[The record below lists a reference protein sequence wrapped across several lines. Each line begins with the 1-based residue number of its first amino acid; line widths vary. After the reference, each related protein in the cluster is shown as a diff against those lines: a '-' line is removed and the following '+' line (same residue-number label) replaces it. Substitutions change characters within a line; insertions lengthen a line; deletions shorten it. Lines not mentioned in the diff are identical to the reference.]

1 MATRGHLLLFF
12 ILEPFCLLHIT
23 PSLAYSLKNCTILYQ
38 ETRSADVSLDCA
50 NRNLETIPD
59 DFPKNAASVQ
69 LNNNRLK
76 KITRKDF
83 SKMSQLRRLHLGFNQ
98 IDSVY
103 DRSFSDLVF
112 LKTLS
117 MEHNNLNHLTRDMFY
132 GLSNLTLL
140 NLSSNFIQFIH
151 CSAFRHMYRL
161 QTLDL
166 GNNDLQQ
173 IVEIQPVLQLPQIQ
187 TLKLRCNQFS
197 SFETKELSLNFSS
210 LREIDISGRNLE
222 RFSITTP
229 IFPFLQMI
237 SLSGCEGN
245 STLKWDITDK
255 TLLKRVV
262 KLYIADAVL
271 SFIETEKVLKS
282 LYSLSH
288 LRLQHLDEWIRKG
301 LLTTVCKLPALKT
314 LDLSNRLTNFI
325 LKFQPCSE
333 LTQLYLRESYISK
346 LPKGSL
352 QSLEQLQFLN
362 LSTNRLTNVP
372 FDVRHLSSL
381 EILLVGNNLISEL
394 NCEDFLNTTR
404 LMELYL
410 NNNRITKLKRCVL
423 QSLTDLKV
431 LGLSNNLIL
440 TVGDTFKKTLFK
452 LEVLDMSHNS
462 IISLESGD
470 FQGLQKLKYLNVTRN
485 SIGKVNPEVFQ
496 ELINLE
502 SLTVC
507 LPYDYEPNFTGL
519 QLLEHITLYLYNDG
533 ILKTHHSNINE
544 SFFTLKSMKTLTMIS
559 KDYHYG
565 FPLDMPTELLQ
576 SMKHLE
582 SFRALNIYINAPPAE
597 TFHFNPQL
605 KSLTLA
611 ETDLSNLK
619 PGMFLPIPN
628 LQTLDL
634 AKCKIKSLDFLTQ
647 ANLSALRY
655 LKLSNNEISQIN
667 ESVYQALPSL
677 TYLDL
682 SNNPFTCECLNAD
695 FITWVKSNKETQV
708 INAHQYVC
716 SFPVQKQGTLLL
728 DFDIQSCWDQG
739 NFFFFVSSSSL
750 VVLTLLTS
758 FVYHFLKWHL
768 IYMFHLFLAFLYD
781 SRKGK
786 KADSYQFDAFV
797 SYNSQDEDWVYHEML
812 PVLEEEQGWRLCL
825 DHRDFQPG
833 KPIIENITDAI
844 YGSRKTICVISRSY
858 LQSEW
863 CSREIQ
869 MASFRLFDEKKDVL
883 ILLFLEDIPP
893 QHLSPYH
900 RMRKLLKK
908 CTYLSWSKAEKH
920 PGVFW
925 QNVRKA
931 LQTKDDPP
939 KDPALLTGPTQ
950 C

>member
-1 MATRGHLLLFF
+1 MTFF
-12 ILEPFCLLHIT
+12 LEL
-23 PSLAYSLKNCTILYQ
+23 
-38 ETRSADVSLDCA
+38 
-50 NRNLETIPD
+50 NLETIPD

-301 LLTTVCKLPALKT
+301 LLTTVCKLP
-314 LDLSNRLTNFI
+314 
-325 LKFQPCSE
+325 
-333 LTQLYLRESYISK
+333 LYLRESYISK

-519 QLLEHITLYLYNDG
+519 QLLEHIT
-533 ILKTHHSNINE
+533 
-544 SFFTLKSMKTLTMIS
+544 F
-559 KDYHYG
+559 
-565 FPLDMPTELLQ
+565 
-576 SMKHLE
+576 
-582 SFRALNIYINAPPAE
+582 FRALNIYINAPPAE

-812 PVLEEEQGWRLCL
+812 PVLEEEQGWRLC
-825 DHRDFQPG
+825 

>member
-485 SIGKVNPEVFQ
+485 SIGKVDDGSFTDLVSLKTLDMRENKLTNLTSNVFQ
-496 ELINLE
+496 GLFNLTVLDLSHNFIQFMHDSAFRVLTSLETVNFYSNMLQYDHPGLIYYLERGILHNMKHLEYFKAENIYLSAPYSNTFQSNQKLRSLTFTKTDLSELQPELFLPVPNLE
-502 SLTVC
+502 SL
-507 LPYDYEPNFTGL
+507 
-519 QLLEHITLYLYNDG
+519 
-533 ILKTHHSNINE
+533 
-544 SFFTLKSMKTLTMIS
+544 
-559 KDYHYG
+559 
-565 FPLDMPTELLQ
+565 
-576 SMKHLE
+576 
-582 SFRALNIYINAPPAE
+582 
-597 TFHFNPQL
+597 
-605 KSLTLA
+605 
-611 ETDLSNLK
+611 DLSESQL
-619 PGMFLPIPN
+619 
-628 LQTLDL
+628 
-634 AKCKIKSLDFLTQ
+634 KSLDFLVH
-647 ANLSALRY
+647 ANLPALRY
-655 LKLSNNEISQIN
+655 LNLAGNELNVIN
-667 ESVYQALPSL
+667 KTVFQSLPSL
-677 TYLDL
+677 TFLDL
-682 SNNPFTCECLNAD
+682 DKNPFTCECSNAD
-695 FITWVKSNKETQV
+695 FIQWVKSNTQTQV
-708 INAHQYVC
+708 VNAHQYVC
-716 SFPVQKQGTLLL
+716 SFPVSRRGSLLL
-728 DFDIQSCWDQG
+728 DF
-739 NFFFFVSSSSL
+739 NFQPCLDDGGFLCFVSSSCL
-750 VVLTLLTS
+750 VVLTLLSS
-758 FVYHFLKWHL
+758 FVYHFLRWHL
-768 IYMFHLFLAFLYD
+768 TYTFHLLLAFLYN
-781 SRKGK
+781 SRKGRK
-786 KADSYQFDAFV
+786 RDPHQFDAFV
-797 SYNSQDEDWVYHEML
+797 SYNVRDEGWVYREML
-812 PVLEEEQGWRLCL
+812 PVLEGEQGWRLCL
-825 DHRDFQPG
+825 HHRDFQPG

-869 MASFRLFDEKKDVL
+869 MASFRLFDEQKDVL
-883 ILLFLEDIPP
+883 VLLFLENIPAH
-893 QHLSPYH
+893 HLSPYY
-900 RMRKLLKK
+900 RMRKLVKK
-908 CTYLSWSKAEKH
+908 RTYLSWPQAAQH

-925 QNVRKA
+925 QNVQRA
-931 LQTKDDPP
+931 LQAGGALAENTDLLLG
-939 KDPALLTGPTQ
+939 PAGR
-950 C
+950 